1 MNKSKLVD
9 LVAEKRALPRKRAEA
24 VVDLVFD
31 MMVDALKTNDRI
43 EVRGFGSFV
52 VRHYDARTGRNPRSG
67 EPIHVK
73 AKRMPFFK
81 VGKEL
86 KERVD
91 SLKGPLPVDNE
102 PDEDETLAGG
112 SPGAPDAD
120 EADELDDDD
129 EA

>member
-9 LVAEKRALPRKRAEA
+9 QVAEKRGLPRKRAEA

-31 MMVDALKTNDRI
+31 MMVEALKTNDRI

-91 SLKGPLPVDNE
+91 NLKGPLPVDND
-102 PDEDETLAGG
+102 PDEDETLADG
-112 SPGAPDAD
+112 P
-120 EADELDDDD
+120 EDELDEDGEDDTT
-129 EA
+129 AG